1 MNLFIVRIFDVNLGK
16 VKICFLDM
24 CISKGGIVEELFSSI
39 DNCMSLFR
47 IFWSNWVVVGVDNIS
62 VNMGKKNLFMIRV

>member
-24 CISKGGIVEELFSSI
+24 YISKGGIVEELFSSI
-39 DNCMSLFR
+39 DNCMLLF
-47 IFWSNWVVVGVDNIS
+47 
-62 VNMGKKNLFMIRV
+62 

>member
-47 IFWSNWVVVGVDNIS
+47 IFWSN
-62 VNMGKKNLFMIRV
+62 